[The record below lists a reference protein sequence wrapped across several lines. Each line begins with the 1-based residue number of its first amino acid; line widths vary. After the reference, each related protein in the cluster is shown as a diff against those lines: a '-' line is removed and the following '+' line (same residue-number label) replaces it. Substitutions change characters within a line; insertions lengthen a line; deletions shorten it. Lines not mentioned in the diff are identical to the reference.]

1 MEKGDREVDPE
12 TEFQVELP
20 TELCDENF
28 LRRVP
33 LDGSAASLIKS
44 RDSLARCCVRRQRSS
59 E

>member
-20 TELCDENF
+20 MELCDESF

-33 LDGSAASLIKS
+33 LDGSVASLIKS
-44 RDSLARCCVRRQRSS
+44 RDSLARCCVRRQPSS